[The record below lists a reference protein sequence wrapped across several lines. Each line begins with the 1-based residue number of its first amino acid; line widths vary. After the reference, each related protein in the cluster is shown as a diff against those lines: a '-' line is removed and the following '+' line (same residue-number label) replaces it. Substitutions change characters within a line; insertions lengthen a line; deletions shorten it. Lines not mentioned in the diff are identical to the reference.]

1 MIYLTQTDTTVGL
14 LSKNKE
20 ELNKIKKREL
30 NKPILK
36 EVDSLSTLKEF
47 VRIPKNFRKIVRR
60 AKKTTFIYP
69 NKDSFRV
76 VKDENHL
83 RFLKKF
89 KWMYSTS
96 SNLHKQKFDKNW
108 AFSVADVIVGS
119 EFKEGRA
126 SIIIKIGKR
135 KCKKLR

>member
-119 EFKEGRA
+119 EFKEGKA
-126 SIIIKIGKR
+126 STIIKIGKR

>member
-36 EVDSLSTLKEF
+36 EVDSLSILKEF
-47 VRIPKNFRKIVRR
+47 VRVPKNFRKIVRR

-96 SNLHKQKFDKNW
+96 ANLHKQKFDKNW
-108 AFSVADVIVGS
+108 AFNVADVIVGS
-119 EFKEGRA
+119 EFKEGKA
-126 SIIIKIGKR
+126 STIIKIGKR

>member
-36 EVDSLSTLKEF
+36 EVDSFSTLKEF
-47 VRIPKNFRKIVRR
+47 VRVPKNFRNIVRR
-60 AKKTTFIYP
+60 AKKTTFIYQ

-96 SNLHKQKFDKNW
+96 ANLHKQKFDKNW

-119 EFKEGRA
+119 EFKEGKA
-126 SIIIKIGKR
+126 STIIKIGKR